1 MLVMPPI
8 SLSVHERIT
17 LLASNP
23 FFYHSRNLRTF
34 TRQEVVPTPHSAS
47 LLSQR
52 TLALAQCALQCDT
65 QLWSIADVTDLEDG
79 MVDSTAVRI
88 RETPT
93 PPTPG
98 INAAV
103 LSSGRGI
110 LLRASSLDA
119 NERLGCSL

>member
-1 MLVMPPI
+1 MPPI

-17 LLASNP
+17 LLTSNP
-23 FFYHSRNLRTF
+23 FFYHSNDLPNIHPAEGSHNPPFSLSAVT
-34 TRQEVVPTPHSAS
+34 THSA
-47 LLSQR
+47 LSQR
-52 TLALAQCALQCDT
+52 ALQCDT
-65 QLWSIADVTDLEDG
+65 QLWSIADDIDLEDG

-103 LSSGRGI
+103 LLSVRGI